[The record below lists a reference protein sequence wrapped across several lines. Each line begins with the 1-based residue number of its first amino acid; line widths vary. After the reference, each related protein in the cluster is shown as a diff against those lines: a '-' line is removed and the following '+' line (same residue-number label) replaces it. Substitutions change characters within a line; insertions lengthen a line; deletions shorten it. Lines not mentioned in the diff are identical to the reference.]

1 MKAINGYLPED
12 TVRFVFTVNSKES
25 VFSLQENSND
35 NHRVRRYLAK
45 YTINPAL
52 THGCAHVIGSIEQH
66 KMADLV
72 LWQPMFFGVKP
83 ETIIKGGQVSWSQS
97 GIGVFADFRPEPI
110 CLRKKFG
117 AVGRSPNANSVVFVS
132 KVHLFALSN
141 RSKKKFFLRL
151 VLN

>member
-1 MKAINGYLPED
+1 MINIYFKLNNHS
-12 TVRFVFTVNSKES
+12 FFY
-25 VFSLQENSND
+25 QENSND
-35 NHRVRRYLAK
+35 NNRVRRYLAK

-83 ETIIKGGQVSWSQS
+83 EMIIKGGQVSWSQS
-97 GIGVFADFRPEPI
+97 GIGVYADVRPEPI

-132 KVHLFALSN
+132 KVIISLLSN
-141 RSKKKFFLRL
+141 QQKRKISKFNLGL
-151 VLN
+151 C